1 MLDFLFLKYETTV
14 IATMIGATIGFFI
27 LIAVKNAVKSVSDKH
42 PLKLIGKICYEIKLS
57 ISVTLDWI
65 KGFDYYSIAEYPDY
79 HTLQMGSVIK
89 VEDRKYPERHNILS
103 SDGTV
108 RQLAMVLSVGYV
120 HHQKEWCTIRVRDR
134 KHT

>member
-1 MLDFLFLKYETTV
+1 MFDFLFAKYETTV
-14 IATMIGATIGFFI
+14 IATIIGATIGFFI
-27 LIAVKNAVKSVSDKH
+27 FMGLKVIAKTLSDKH
-42 PLKLIGKICYEIKLS
+42 PLKRIAKICYEINIQ

-89 VEDRKYPERHNILS
+89 VEDRKYPERHKILS

-108 RQLAMVLSVGYV
+108 GQLAMVLSVGYV
-120 HHQKEWCTIRVRDR
+120 HTGKEWCRIRVREY
-134 KHT
+134 KHA